1 MAGQGSPSPLPC
13 IRRLAAF
20 ACLAVC
26 LFASHALAQERGE
39 EVVPADVPS
48 IAPENTLR
56 LRLAWGGG
64 EGRAWQGKVRLSEGR
79 ILEFAPLGLEADTP
93 GSMWLTDQGDL
104 RVASRSPRT
113 YDGCDLTIDAPLQ
126 GRIIV
131 EFNGPNGEPLPAA
144 EIELAKAAR
153 SLQQQKLDEQQ
164 NRVLVQRQPGDQL
177 PVSYARENLVFS
189 TGEKFEFS
197 VMPRAFELSPNTTYI
212 LKATVTYARTTDEVS
227 SSERELRTNI
237 AGEPDGE
244 ATFNIAMPPNEGAF
258 DIRLAMYPK
267 RITTPLVK
275 GKALAERRLQLVV
288 LEQVKTSRK
297 TDFLLN
303 PFGSLTGEPTTWESV
318 LDFDPASPRWWEKM
332 PRLPAVSKIPG
343 ITLPGLGQQTYGS
356 EQPKIRAH
364 LDQSLVELAGGAW
377 QAYPLSLTS
386 IGMPH
391 FLEVAFPND
400 LPQTLQIS
408 ILEPN
413 AAGELTP
420 ISLDTGI
427 DVPRPAGDARGE
439 MRRHKIV
446 FWPQT
451 KSPLVLFVNRQDE
464 SPAFFGKIRVL
475 AGPRELESS
484 RLTSPAP
491 ARLNAASI
499 DRTIFCETFSAPEA
513 LDDATGRSRRDWL
526 TFYLAGKRMV
536 EYLEHT
542 SRNGLVLSVAGEGS
556 SLYPSTTLQP
566 TPQFDGGTFFETGQ
580 DPQQKDVVEM
590 LFRMCDRAGIQ
601 FIPSVRFTTP
611 LPELETRLRDESVDS
626 TGIIP
631 LGPDGRPLPPRAR
644 SQLGTMQTRQGEG
657 RHYNP
662 LDPRVQQAMRNVVLE
677 LAQRYGH
684 HPSFGG
690 ISIQMSTDG
699 YAVLPD
705 DTASLDDVSFNRFLD
720 DSGLH
725 LRDEGERR
733 FAARFRLVRSVDGKR
748 SWLDWRAEELARLYR
763 EMEADLAR
771 THSGARLYLN
781 TSDLFTTRQLELILR
796 PSLPQTT
803 EVRDPLLVF
812 GLDPQ
817 RLAKQPGIILP
828 RPQLLNAGSTSAHNL
843 HAQWNH
849 LPELDAS
856 FAGPAAAVHHFYEPA
871 ALRLPGFDKASPFGP
886 DKTHTLFVPP
896 IAPAG
901 EFARQPLVHSL
912 ATADVHTL
920 LSGGWTLPLGQEAAV
935 SSVIGVYRRLPAET
949 FRTLTLPASDG
960 ASPPLVVRTLLR
972 GSKTYFYLVND
983 SPWPLTVELE
993 MECPELFQ
1001 LESYVADRPGKLK
1014 RQASRS
1020 NWTVEMLPFDLVG
1033 GELSSGKVK
1042 LANWRVT
1049 LSEAAEP
1056 AMRDRIREARIRASA
1071 LREPQPLEVLTNP
1084 SFEVTQEAAGIL
1096 GWAHAEGPGIAVSAD
1111 ATQGYKSDRSLH
1123 LVSNIPP
1130 NGPPK
1135 QAAPIIW
1142 VRSSPFPAP
1151 TTGRLSVLAWVRVDD
1166 PNKQPK
1172 LRLAVEGK
1180 IDGKPFYRRANIGAS
1195 EDGQPVRP
1203 IQKEW
1208 SPYRFPLNDLPLDG
1222 LTDIQIG
1229 FDLMGE
1235 GDVYIDQISVYDL
1248 WFADNERDELL
1259 KNIATADL
1267 QLSSGRVA
1275 DCERFLDSYWS
1286 RFLQD
1291 HVPLTA
1297 PRVAAAPLSQTPSS
1311 PSPTRRGPHSKRAER
1326 DKSAELPDKTEV
1338 AEKPEKPGM
1347 LERMKGWLPKN
1358 PFR

>member
-1 MAGQGSPSPLPC
+1 MAGQGRPRPPQC
-13 IRRLAAF
+13 IRWLAAF
-20 ACLAVC
+20 ACLSVC
-26 LFASHALAQERGE
+26 LNASLTLAQERVSD
-39 EVVPADVPS
+39 VVPQGVPLLT
-48 IAPENTLR
+48 PESTLR

-64 EGRAWQGKVRLSEGR
+64 EERAWQGKIRLSEGR
-79 ILEFAPLGLEADTP
+79 ILDFSSLGLEADTP

-131 EFNGPNGEPLPAA
+131 EFTGPDGELLPAA
-144 EIELAKAAR
+144 EFELAKAAR
-153 SLQQQKLDEQQ
+153 SLQQHKLDEHK
-164 NRVLVQRQPGDQL
+164 NRVLIQRLPGDQL
-177 PVSYARENLVFS
+177 PVAFARENLVFS

-197 VMPRAFELSPNTTYI
+197 VTPRSLELNPNSTY
-212 LKATVTYARTTDEVS
+212 LLTASLTYARTTDEVS
-227 SSERELRTNI
+227 SIERELRTNI
-237 AGEPDGE
+237 AGEPEGG
-244 ATFNIAMPPNEGAF
+244 AMFNISMPPSEGAF
-258 DIRLAMYPK
+258 DIRLSLYPK

-275 GKALAERRLQLVV
+275 GKALAERRLQVVV
-288 LEQVKTSRK
+288 LEQVKTTKK
-297 TDFLLN
+297 TEFLLN
-303 PFGSLTGEPTTWESV
+303 PFGSLTGEPKSWESV
-318 LDFDPASPRWWEKM
+318 LEFDPASPRWWEKM
-332 PRLPAVSKIPG
+332 PRLPSVNKIPG
-343 ITLPGLGQQTYGS
+343 ITIPGLGHQTYSS

-364 LDQSLVELAGGAW
+364 LNQSLVELAGGAW

-391 FLEVAFPND
+391 FLEVAIPSD

-413 AAGELTP
+413 AAGEITP

-427 DVPRPAGDARGE
+427 DVPRPAGEGRGE

-451 KSPLVLFVNRQDE
+451 KSPLVLFVNRRED
-464 SPAFFGKIRVL
+464 SSAYFGKIRVL

-484 RLTSPAP
+484 RHTSATP
-491 ARLNAASI
+491 ARLHAASL
-499 DRTIFCETFSAPEA
+499 DRTLLCETFSAPEA
-513 LDDATGRSRRDWL
+513 LDEATGRSRRDWL

-542 SRNGLVLSVAGEGS
+542 GRNGVMLSVAGEGS
-556 SLYPSTTLQP
+556 SLYPSAVLQP

-580 DPQQKDVVEM
+580 DPQQKDVVEL

-601 FIPSVRFTTP
+601 FIPAVRFTTP
-611 LPELETRLRDESVDS
+611 LPELEARLRDESIDS

-644 SQLGTMQTRQGEG
+644 SQTGPMQTRQGEG

-662 LDPRVQQAMRNVVLE
+662 LDPRVQQAMRNVVSE
-677 LAQRYGH
+677 LAHRYGH
-684 HPSFGG
+684 HSSFGG

-699 YAVLPD
+699 YSVLPD
-705 DTASLDDVSFNRFLD
+705 ETASLDDVTFSRFLE
-720 DSGLH
+720 DSGLS
-725 LRDEGERR
+725 LREEDERR
-733 FAARFRLVRSVDGKR
+733 FVARFRLIRSKDGR
-748 SWLDWRAEELARLYR
+748 RPWQDWRAEELARLYR
-763 EMEADLAR
+763 EMESDIAR
-771 THSGARLYLN
+771 TNSGAKLYLN
-781 TSDLFTTRQLELILR
+781 TSELFPTRQMELLLR
-796 PSLPQTT
+796 PTLPQAG
-803 EVRDPLLVF
+803 ELRDPLLVF

-817 RLAKQPGIILP
+817 RFSKQPGIVIP
-828 RPQLLNAGSTSAHNL
+828 RPQLFDATPSPAHNL
-843 HAQWNH
+843 HSQWNQ
-849 LPELDAS
+849 LAELDAS
-856 FAGPAAAVHHFYEPA
+856 FAGPAAAVHHFYLPA
-871 ALRLPGFDKASPFGP
+871 PHRLPGFDKASPFGP
-886 DKTHTLFVPP
+886 DKTHTYFVPP
-896 IAPAG
+896 LTPIG
-901 EFARQPLVHSL
+901 DFARQPLVHSL
-912 ATADVHTL
+912 AAADVHAL

-935 SSVIGVYRRLPAET
+935 ASIVGVYRRLPAET
-949 FRTLTLPASDG
+949 FRTLALPSTDG
-960 ASPPLVVRTLLR
+960 AGAPLVVRTLVR
-972 GSKTYFYLVND
+972 GNKTYFYLVND

-993 MECPELFQ
+993 MECSELFQ

-1020 NWTVEMLPFDLVG
+1020 NWTVDMLPFDLVG
-1033 GELSSGKVK
+1033 GEFSSGKVK
-1042 LANWRVT
+1042 LINWRVT

-1056 AMRDRIREARIRASA
+1056 ALRERIREARVRANA
-1071 LREPQPLEVLTNP
+1071 LREPQPMAVLTNP
-1084 SFEVTQEAAGIL
+1084 SFEITQKAS
-1096 GWAHAEGPGIAVSAD
+1096 GIAGWSHAVGQGIEVTED

-1123 LVSNIPP
+1123 LVSTASLLDSR
-1130 NGPPK
+1130 K
-1135 QAAPIIW
+1135 HAAPIIW

-1166 PNKQPK
+1166 PRKQPK

-1203 IQKEW
+1203 IQKDW

-1235 GDVYIDQISVYDL
+1235 GDVYIDQVSVYDL

-1267 QLSSGRVA
+1267 QLSSGQVA

-1297 PRVAAAPLSQTPSS
+1297 PRVAADPLPLNPTTSN
-1311 PSPTRRGPHSKRAER
+1311 TRRGPLAKRNER
-1326 DKSAELPDKTEV
+1326 DKSADLSDKTEV
-1338 AEKPEKPGM
+1338 AEKPDKPSM
-1347 LERMKGWLPKN
+1347 LDRMKGWLPKN